1 MPFGCGSMPL
11 SFISASRYSRAFRL
25 MNCRQCAILLRG
37 CMTIRAN
44 AGSLRQSV
52 CTYSETH
59 SLRFRRV
66 RRSVSFFIRSIDAL
80 TSSVSLICSIFAST
94 AVSAARFS
102 ACCRSHS
109 AFRLASA
116 SSCRRRFSASAAAGS
131 SCSASVLATD
141 SAAGSLLVTS
151 AAAAA
156 FFCSCCWIS
165 FACKVC
171 ISAVLE
177 SCPSNSVCWFSRSS
191 SENTP
196 MIKLLSDR
204 KWAQRFCCA
213 HSCVI
218 PDRSVC

>member
-44 AGSLRQSV
+44 ARSLRQSV

-66 RRSVSFFIRSIDAL
+66 SRSVSFFMRSIDAL
-80 TSSVSLICSIFAST
+80 ISSVSLICSIFASAACS
-94 AVSAARFS
+94 AVRFS

-109 AFRLASA
+109 AFRLVSA

-131 SCSASVLATD
+131 SCSASVLATN
-141 SAAGSLLVTS
+141 SATSSLLVTS

-156 FFCSCCWIS
+156 FFCSCCWIKC
-165 FACKVC
+165 ACRVC
-171 ISAVLE
+171 ACADGTLYLSVF
-177 SCPSNSVCWFSRSS
+177 SC
-191 SENTP
+191 
-196 MIKLLSDR
+196 
-204 KWAQRFCCA
+204 
-213 HSCVI
+213 
-218 PDRSVC
+218 

>member
-1 MPFGCGSMPL
+1 MLFL
-11 SFISASRYSRAFRL
+11 
-25 MNCRQCAILLRG
+25 G

-66 RRSVSFFIRSIDAL
+66 RRSVSFFMRSIDAL
-80 TSSVSLICSIFAST
+80 TSSVSLICSIFAS
-94 AVSAARFS
+94 AACSAACFS

-116 SSCRRRFSASAAAGS
+116 SSCWRRRSVSAVAGS
-131 SCSASVLATD
+131 SCSVSVLATG
-141 SAAGSLLVTS
+141 SAAGSLPGVS
-151 AAAAA
+151 AAAA

-171 ISAVLE
+171 ISAALE

-218 PDRSVC
+218 SDRSAC

>member
-1 MPFGCGSMPL
+1 M
-11 SFISASRYSRAFRL
+11 
-25 MNCRQCAILLRG
+25 LLCG

-66 RRSVSFFIRSIDAL
+66 SRSVSFFMRSIDAL
-80 TSSVSLICSIFAST
+80 ISSVSLICSIFAS
-94 AVSAARFS
+94 AVCSAARFS

-116 SSCRRRFSASAAAGS
+116 SSCWRRRSVSAAAGS
-131 SCSASVLATD
+131 SGSASVLATG
-141 SAAGSLLVTS
+141 SAAGSLPGAS
-151 AAAAA
+151 AAAA

-165 FACKVC
+165 FACRVC
-171 ISAVLE
+171 ISAALK
-177 SCPSNSVCWFSRSS
+177 SCPSSSACWFSRSS

-218 PDRSVC
+218 PDRSAC